1 MCYHISF
8 IFSFGFQITNF
19 VADAGTLF
27 QFYIESNYYFFYA
40 FIISLL
46 INTVFTFIVGSYTYS
61 KLENNLESETYLRT
75 HFILILIFMTI
86 FPPFNLYVF
95 FTIDKNVY
103 QIGVFLSR
111 LLDIF
116 RTVSVTFL
124 SIYLNIYLFFDNRDN
139 VNDFRVACLLLSIL
153 FASKNILDVHIFTYS
168 NRIRAFLYDE
178 VDSQKKNMMEEIN
191 KYQSSEE
198 YKFYHMIL
206 IYIIFITD
214 FFGFSILWGIYSQVI
229 PRYCWIILVTLFFTC
244 TLYTILSLFYYSCIK
259 CLSDSEEKEIIF
271 SFSFIDNFFSV
282 FCLPFG
288 PLSLS
293 KIYYFLKVFLAFAYL
308 IFSGYLL
315 YFNSTDLKN
324 ILNNYFKRYLF
335 YSALVCL
342 LFFIFFYP
350 FFLLLFKNL
359 KKKNIEDFK
368 IRRKSKNDV
377 VSENESVKII
387 VNDRM

>member
-1 MCYHISF
+1 MCHYLSFIISF
-8 IFSFGFQITNF
+8 GCQIANF
-19 VADAGTLF
+19 VADALTLS
-27 QFYIESNYYFFYA
+27 QFYKESNYYFFFF
-40 FIISLL
+40 FIISIL
-46 INTVFTFIVGSYTYS
+46 INTIFTLIVGSYTYS
-61 KLENNLESETYLRT
+61 KLENNVESETYLRI

-86 FPPFNLYVF
+86 FPPFNFYIF
-95 FTIDKNVY
+95 FTMDKNVY
-103 QIGVFLSR
+103 HIGVFLSR

-124 SIYLNIYLFFDNRDN
+124 SIYMNIYLFFYNREN
-139 VNDFRVACLLLSIL
+139 INDFRVACLLLSIL
-153 FASKNILDVHIFTYS
+153 FASKNLLDVHIFTYS

-229 PRYCWIILVTLFFTC
+229 PRYCWIILVILFFTC

-282 FCLPFG
+282 LCLPFG

-293 KIYYFLKVFLAFAYL
+293 KIYYFIKVFLAFAYL

-315 YFNSTDLKN
+315 YINSTDLKN
-324 ILNNYFKRYLF
+324 ILNNDFKRYIF
-335 YSALVCL
+335 YAALASL

-350 FFLLLFKNL
+350 FFLLIFKNL
-359 KKKNIEDFK
+359 KNTNIKDFK
-368 IRRKSKNDV
+368 IRRRSKNDV
-377 VSENESVKII
+377 VSENVA
-387 VNDRM
+387 NDRV